1 MRIVRWLVAGGM
13 LVLGGCVSVAD
24 VERLRE
30 DSVAMRETL
39 REQREEL
46 ERRLEV
52 LPEDDPAREGIRKGI
67 ESSRTVEESL
77 EAGVREVDRAMAAVN
92 NPAGIPPGEES
103 TVGVVAGT
111 VATVLP
117 PQWRMPLILG
127 GALLGALAR
136 ARQLRVSMA
145 SVVKSIELAKREDE
159 QFRVRF
165 HENSAAIRSVQTPL
179 ARRLVDQSQAARP
192 GLALPI

>member
-1 MRIVRWLVAGGM
+1 MRIVRVLAVVGVF
-13 LVLGGCVSVAD
+13 VLGGCVSVED
-24 VERLRE
+24 VRRLRDE
-30 DSVAMRETL
+30 SVAMRDTL
-39 REQREEL
+39 RGQREEL
-46 ERRLEV
+46 ERRLES
-52 LPEDDPAREGIRKGI
+52 LPQTDPGRERIRAGI
-67 ESSRTVEESL
+67 ESSRTAEESL
-77 EAGVREVDRAMAAVN
+77 EAGVREVDRALATVN
-92 NPAGIPPGEES
+92 NPGGVPPGEES

-145 SVVKSIELAKREDE
+145 SIVRSIELAKREDE
-159 QFRVRF
+159 QFKSSF
-165 HENSAAIRSVQTPL
+165 HENAAAIRSVQTPL